1 MKSLRLL
8 FPVLLLAAVS
18 ALLFVSCGDDDGGED
33 GDGRPANIVTRTVEP
48 PPGAPPVTSPAGEGP
63 EENAYQVVRAIE
75 SANFDLML
83 GLAVIP
89 DREGEA
95 VVLTQDGF
103 IWRVSLTDAFPP
115 DLYADLSDRVG
126 REGFEDG
133 LLGLAFSANFPTD
146 REVFIYYVSG
156 VPRRDVLSRFTVGDI
171 QLNPQSEQ
179 VLLEVPDPF
188 TNHNG
193 GQLAFGPDGYLYL
206 GLGDGGGANDP
217 LGNGQNLGTLLGS
230 IIRIEVTPDGYSVPD
245 DNPFVD
251 VEGAR
256 PEIYA
261 YGLRNPWRFSFDRS
275 TGGIWAGDVGQSA
288 WEEVDFIVAGGNY
301 GWSVMEGFECFQAP
315 DCDTQGLALPRAAYG
330 HDLGCSITGGYV
342 YRGVAMPELAGWY
355 VFGDY
360 CSGRVWAL
368 NPADD
373 SEPVLLVESGLP
385 ITSFA
390 ELPDGELLIITQAN
404 AIYRLQPR

>member
-1 MKSLRLL
+1 MAS
-8 FPVLLLAAVS
+8 
-18 ALLFVSCGDDDGGED
+18 
-33 GDGRPANIVTRTVEP
+33 
-48 PPGAPPVTSPAGEGP
+48 PPGAPLVTSPAGEGP

-103 IWRVSLTDAFPP
+103 IWRVSLTDAFAP
-115 DLYADLSDRVG
+115 DPYADLSDRVG
-126 REGFEDG
+126 REGLEDG
-133 LLGLAFSANFPTD
+133 LLGLAFSFNFPTD
-146 REVFIYYVSG
+146 RQVFIYYVSAE
-156 VPRRDVLSRFTVGDI
+156 PRRDVLSRFTVGDVR
-171 QLNPQSEQ
+171 LNPDSEQ
-179 VLLEVPDPF
+179 VLLEIPDPF

-193 GQLAFGPDGYLYL
+193 GQLAFGPDGCLYL

-230 IIRIEVTPDGYSVPD
+230 IIRIEVTPEGYSVPD

-251 VEGAR
+251 VKGAR
-256 PEIYA
+256 PEIYV

-288 WEEVDFIVAGGNY
+288 WEEIDFIAAGGNY
-301 GWSVMEGFECFQAP
+301 GWSLMEGFECFQTP
-315 DCDTQGLALPRAAYG
+315 DCDTRGLALPRAAYG

-355 VFGDY
+355 VYGDY
-360 CSGRVWAL
+360 CSGRIWAL

-373 SEPVLLVESGLP
+373 SPPVQLVQTGLP

-404 AIYRLQPR
+404 AIYRLQPK